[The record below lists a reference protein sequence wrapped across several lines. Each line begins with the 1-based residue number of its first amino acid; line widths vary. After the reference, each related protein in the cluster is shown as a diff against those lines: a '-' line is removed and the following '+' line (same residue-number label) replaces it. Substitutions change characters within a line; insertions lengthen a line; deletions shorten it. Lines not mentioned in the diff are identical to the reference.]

1 MASMMGTCYHNI
13 DVKGRLNFPTKLREI
28 LGSTFYV
35 TKGLDQP
42 CLTIYSELEWEKLS
56 KKIANLPEAKGGQLR
71 RWLFSGAGMLV
82 PDKQGRVVIPQ
93 DLRTFAGL
101 EKDVVII
108 GADNKAEI
116 WDKSRWESLNASFDV
131 QQMLETLDELGF

>member
-1 MASMMGTCYHNI
+1 MASMMGTFYHNI

-56 KKIANLPEAKGGQLR
+56 KKIANLPEAIGGQLR